1 LTTTLHV
8 DRSQLLRSSAL
19 LRDLPPAVL
28 NEIAQFIRIATFKA
42 GDVVFRKGEPG
53 RGLMT
58 LVRGRV
64 KITTRLANGKQA
76 VLNVAKPGELFGE
89 IALIDG
95 GPRTADAIVV
105 EDATVLVLDRRDFLP
120 FLEHNPAVSIKLL
133 HVLCE
138 RIRQSTHMTEDALFL
153 DVPSRIARALL
164 RLAGHDSTEV
174 SSGVRIELRL
184 SQSELGNSAGVTRES
199 VNRQLRDWRERGL
212 VEMDDGRLVLKD
224 VDALRAE
231 IASANGA

>member
-1 LTTTLHV
+1 VATTLHV

-19 LRDLPPAVL
+19 LRDLPPEAL
-28 NEIAQFIRIATFKA
+28 QEIGQYIRIATFKA
-42 GDVVFRKGEPG
+42 GEVVFRKGEPG

-64 KITTRLANGKQA
+64 KITTRLANGRQA

-95 GPRTADAIVV
+95 GPRTADAVVV

-120 FLEHNPAVSIKLL
+120 FLEHNPQVSIKLL
-133 HVLCE
+133 NVLCD
-138 RIRQSTHMTEDALFL
+138 RIRQSTVMTEDALFL
-153 DVPSRIARALL
+153 DVPSRIARTLL
-164 RLAGHDSTEV
+164 RLAGHDGTEIK
-174 SSGVRIELRL
+174 SGVRIELRL
-184 SQSELGNSAGVTRES
+184 SQAELGNSAGVTRES

-212 VEMDDGRLVLKD
+212 VELDDGRLVLTD
-224 VDALRAE
+224 VEALREE
-231 IASANGA
+231 IRSSG